1 MAWDRNEEYFTG
13 QGSVL
18 ISDRTAGGQAV
29 GFRHFGNVS
38 ALAIATARN
47 YNVHKESKSGNRAT
61 DRRTISETNVT
72 MSATCENFSSEN
84 IAAYTTGLLT
94 KVAAGTVT
102 GQKYIGTAGLVT
114 AFDHIQVSALD
125 VKAGATSLVAYTND
139 ATAWDYKVNLDAGS
153 ILLNAASTKLAA
165 TVTDV
170 LVGTKTTI
178 TAVIGYVKIGDTV
191 TLSDVTGTDAASVNG
206 IPLVVE
212 QVTATGVVVDLDT
225 TGKTIV
231 GTAAK
236 LSGVGVELT
245 VGYSYQAQD
254 LIDALAA
261 KERDVWLRFEG
272 LNTAENQEPV
282 VVDVFRLGI
291 QPIAELALFGD
302 AVQAETI
309 NGELMA
315 DNLRPAGSSQF
326 YQVRK
331 VGHRNPTI

>member
-1 MAWDRNEEYFTG
+1 MAWDRKEEYFTG

-47 YNVHKESKSGNRAT
+47 YNNHKESKSGNRAT

-72 MSATCENFSSEN
+72 MTASCENFSGEN
-84 IAAYTTGLLT
+84 LAYYTAGLLT
-94 KVAAGTVT
+94 KVSAGTT
-102 GQKYIGTAGLVT
+102 TAQKYIGTAGLVT
-114 AFDHIQVSALD
+114 AFDHIKISALD
-125 VKAGATSLVAYTND
+125 VKAGSTALVAYTND
-139 ATAWDYKVNLDAGS
+139 ATAWDYKSNTEAGS
-153 ILLNAASTKLAA
+153 ILLNPESSKLAA

-178 TAVIGYVKIGDTV
+178 TAAIGYVNVGDTV
-191 TLSDVTGTDAASVNG
+191 TLSGVTGTDAADLNG
-206 IPLVVE
+206 VPLTVS
-212 QVTATGVVVDLDT
+212 QVTSTGVVVDLDT
-225 TGKTIV
+225 TGKTVV
-231 GTAAK
+231 GSAAK

-245 VGYSYQAQD
+245 VGYSYQSQD

-302 AVQAETI
+302 AVQAAAI
-309 NGELMA
+309 SGEIFA
-315 DNLRPAGSSQF
+315 DNLRPAGTSQF

-331 VGHRNPTI
+331 VGHRNPTV